1 MIETKMM
8 SIGGYAFTMD
18 AEAAA
23 AAQKYISSL
32 EKYYLKNESGREIME
47 GIEERMAELLLEKSS
62 TGGVVSVAMVNE
74 VVDIIGKPEVI
85 EKESESSEGSGTRS
99 QGDTAEFRG
108 PKKKL
113 YRDLSN
119 KIVGGVCSG
128 LALYSGVD
136 VVLFRLAFAILT
148 VFPVIRFLERS
159 AFSLSAPAIYIILW
173 VSMPAARTVK
183 QKWSQKGET
192 GSLDDIQRVV
202 TTPSKNTRKSDPVGH
217 EMVRIIAIIVGIFF
231 LLASVSGLSAGV
243 AATFFPGNFGLD
255 NLYNYFADEM
265 RDVPGLLSAMD
276 MPIVHILG
284 IGAWFLPFVG
294 LIYAAI
300 MMIFGFKAPSWRPG
314 LVIFVLWLIVV
325 AALAT
330 ILSVSVLQYTAPDN
344 VILRL

>member
-47 GIEERMAELLLEKSS
+47 GIEERMAELFLEKSS

-74 VVDIIGKPEVI
+74 VIDIIGKPEVI
-85 EKESESSEGSGTRS
+85 EQESEASDGDGTKSHTYTTEGKE
-99 QGDTAEFRG
+99 A

-148 VFPVIRFLERS
+148 VFPVIRFLDRS

-173 VSMPAARTVK
+173 ISMPAARTVK

-202 TTPSKNTRKSDPVGH
+202 TTPSKNTRKDNPAGH
-217 EMVRIIAIIVGIFF
+217 GLVRVIAILVGTIF
-231 LLASVSGLSAGV
+231 LLTSVSGLSAGV
-243 AATFFPGNFGLD
+243 AAAFFPGNFGLD
-255 NLYNYFADEM
+255 NLYDYFVEEL
-265 RDVPGLLSAMD
+265 REVPGLLSVMD

-284 IGAWFLPFVG
+284 FGAWFLPFIG

-300 MMIFGFKAPSWRPG
+300 MMIFGFKSPSWRPG
-314 LVIFVLWLIVV
+314 LVIFILWLIVV
-325 AALAT
+325 AALAS
-330 ILSVSVLQYTAPDN
+330 ILSVSVLQYTTPDS
-344 VILRL
+344 VIQL